1 MQIVTLAHATD
12 QEAIQTAVECLK
24 AGGLLIFPTETT
36 YGAGVDATNQEA
48 VNKLLAYKSRRE
60 GKPLS
65 IAVTDLAMAERYV
78 EVNDSAKRLYERF
91 LPGPVTVVSKSKNVV
106 AEGVASEY
114 GTIGI
119 RMSSHPLIAEIV
131 KAFGKPVTATSAN
144 GSGEKRPYT
153 IQDIFDGLSEKQ
165 KSLIDVVL
173 DAGTLPPN
181 PPSTVIDT
189 TLDTPVIF
197 RQGDIKAA
205 DTSGAQ
211 TFESTSED
219 ITKEIAQR
227 LLLKYWNDV
236 KEKGLLV
243 LLQGSLGVGKT
254 VFVKGLADSL
264 AIKEDVTS
272 PTYTYVQQYNFTRHG
287 FAGELYHYDLW
298 RLEKPEMIKHLDL
311 SSALQAG
318 NVVAIEWPSVASEQ
332 LANLAQKHGIPVID
346 ITLSDNR
353 DISFAL
359 AQSAT
364 YRKITVIEPNS
375 S

>member
-1 MQIVTLAHATD
+1 MSTQSVILATSSNEDAVK
-12 QEAIQTAVECLK
+12 AAVECLK

-36 YGAGVDATNQEA
+36 YGAGVDATNQDA
-48 VNKLLAYKSRRE
+48 VSKLLAYKSRRE

-65 IAVTDLAMAERYV
+65 IAVTDLAMAEQFV
-78 EVNDSAKRLYERF
+78 EVNESAKRLYERF
-91 LPGPVTVVSKSKNVV
+91 LPGPVTVVSKSKGIV

-119 RMSSHPLIAEIV
+119 RMSSHPLVAEIV
-131 KAFGKPVTATSAN
+131 KAFGKPITATSAN

-153 IQDIFDGLSEKQ
+153 VQDIYDGLSEKQ

-189 TLDTPVIF
+189 TLDTPVVF
-197 RQGDIKAA
+197 RQGDIKAT

-254 VFVKGLADSL
+254 VFVKGLAQSL
-264 AIKEDVTS
+264 GISETITS
-272 PTYTYVQQYNFTRHG
+272 PTYTYVQQYDFNRHG
-287 FAGELYHYDLW
+287 FAGELHHYDLW
-298 RLEKPEMIKHLDL
+298 RLEKPEMLVHLDL
-311 SSALQAG
+311 ASALQPG
-318 NVVAIEWPSVASEQ
+318 HVVAVEWPS
-332 LANLAQKHGIPVID
+332 LANTQLLEMAEATGIPIVD
-346 ITLSDNR
+346 ITLAQP
-353 DISFAL
+353 ISEEGSTLRSLKVTEHA
-359 AQSAT
+359 
-364 YRKITVIEPNS
+364 
-375 S
+375 